1 MSKIW
6 LNFIYKKKINAAWNW
21 LVCKPQTCYKM
32 VSSVSFFCSE
42 YSSMQYLIV
51 NYFHSFCGVYY
62 NSGMYECFHFR
73 HLQFNVIISHV
84 QLSFFKV
91 TCVGFWFFFF
101 FLQLVPKYNIL
112 LMHKIHWYSVNTIPV
127 HVPSLFYLQCE
138 NFFFKTSP
146 FLFEVQHIYKEIAHM
161 ISIQYFVVVNVRDHR
176 IVLT

>member
-51 NYFHSFCGVYY
+51 NYFHSFAVYTIIVECTSVFIFDIY
-62 NSGMYECFHFR
+62 NSMSLFHMYNR
-73 HLQFNVIISHV
+73 VSLRLHV
-84 QLSFFKV
+84 W
-91 TCVGFWFFFF
+91 GFDFFF

-138 NFFFKTSP
+138 NFFLKQALF
-146 FLFEVQHIYKEIAHM
+146 FLKYSIFIKKLHIWSVFNILSLLMSEI
-161 ISIQYFVVVNVRDHR
+161 
-176 IVLT
+176 IVLF

>member
-21 LVCKPQTCYKM
+21 LVCKPQTRYKM

-84 QLSFFKV
+84 QSSFFKV

-138 NFFFKTSP
+138 NFFLKQALF
-146 FLFEVQHIYKEIAHM
+146 FLKYSIFIKKLHIWSVFNILSLLMSEI
-161 ISIQYFVVVNVRDHR
+161 
-176 IVLT
+176 IVLF